1 MKNTGLY
8 TFAWLAAVAAAL
20 GMAFVSP
27 NETSVMGRLP
37 AFMSQN
43 LMRKPVTVPEDLPS
57 ERTLALITFQRSQR
71 AQAESW
77 VTGLNLKNDPTI
89 NWMRRPVVNDPGT
102 SKGRDEVESRFLQH
116 YKGEAERSNLVPL
129 FTSDRASFVRSA
141 GLNGTEQSY
150 AVVVNRSGE
159 VLARVEGEFSA
170 EKAAALRETLRMP
183 AF

>member
-1 MKNTGLY
+1 MKNTVSYL
-8 TFAWLAAVAAAL
+8 FAWVGAVAVAL
-20 GMAFVSP
+20 GMAFASP
-27 NETSVMGRLP
+27 SETSVMGRLP

-57 ERTLALITFQRSQR
+57 DRTLALITFQRSQR

-77 VTGLNLKNDPTI
+77 VTGLNLKNDPSI
-89 NWMRRPVVNDPGT
+89 PWMRIPVVNDPGT
-102 SKGRDEVESRFLQH
+102 SKGRDDVETRLLQH
-116 YKGEAERSNLVPL
+116 YKSDIERVNLVPL
-129 FTSDRASFVRSA
+129 FTSDRAGFVRSA

-159 VLARVEGEFSA
+159 VLARVEGAFSV
-170 EKAAALRETLRMP
+170 EKAETLRETLRKP

>member
-1 MKNTGLY
+1 MKSTVSYL
-8 TFAWLAAVAAAL
+8 FAWLAAAAAAL
-20 GMAFVSP
+20 AMALASP
-27 NETSVMGRLP
+27 SESSVMGRLP

-43 LMRKPVTVPEDLPS
+43 LMRKPVTVPEDLS
-57 ERTLALITFQRSQR
+57 SDRTLALITFQRSQR

-77 VTGLNLKNDPTI
+77 VTGLNLKNDPSIT
-89 NWMRRPVVNDPGT
+89 WMRIPVVNDPGT

-116 YKGEAERSNLVPL
+116 YKGDAERSNLVPL

-150 AVVVNRSGE
+150 AVVVNRSGD

-170 EKAAALRETLRMP
+170 EKAATLRETLRMP